1 VVATAAENRLNISA
15 QPAPDDIFGKDT
27 SARIKL
33 SERLVFP
40 LYKLSAFCA
49 PGTSKGAIP

>member
-15 QPAPDDIFGKDT
+15 HPAPDDIFGKDT

-40 LYKLSAFCA
+40 LYSFLRFVRV
-49 PGTSKGAIP
+49 GTSKGAIP